1 MAKYFSVAS
10 TTLKVAV
17 YLLLLTISLQCANSA
32 RILVEGDDDADIT
45 PVVGDLP
52 PAEGPVSD
60 DDDMDVTVVD
70 ADGPAA
76 SELVTTA
83 SGGAASINSP
93 PKVAA
98 AGSATVA
105 NDDHTHPLTFFMHD
119 IVGGSTPSTRMV
131 TGIVASSGV
140 NGQLPFSK
148 PNGGVFPVSGG
159 VPLLNGGNNGIIN
172 NNNLPFLT
180 GLGNSGTSSN
190 TVYQNSGNN
199 NAVSSGNRLPFVS
212 GGQLPSGSTL
222 QKLMFGSITVVD
234 DELTEGHE
242 LGSSVVGKV
251 QGFYLASS
259 QDGSSQT
266 MALTALLHG
275 SGGQADHHD
284 YDTISLFGIHRT
296 AAPLSH
302 IAIVGG
308 TGKYENA
315 KGYATIET
323 LHQVDQHTTD
333 GVETVLQ
340 VSVYLTP

>member
-10 TTLKVAV
+10 TILKVAV
-17 YLLLLTISLQCANSA
+17 YLLLLTINLQCANSA
-32 RILVEGDDDADIT
+32 RIMVEGDNT
-45 PVVGDLP
+45 PDVGELAF
-52 PAEGPVSD
+52 AEGPTSD

-83 SGGAASINSP
+83 SGGAASAKDAPGP
-93 PKVAA
+93 PNVAA

-275 SGGQADHHD
+275 TGGEADHHD

-308 TGKYENA
+308 TGKYDNA

-323 LHQVDQHTTD
+323 LHQVDQHTSD